1 MLLIFCILNY
11 LRDCK
16 EIGKENLAVPL
27 SERLFAY
34 FLCFILPIILVLLKE
49 MIKWLTK
56 TNT

>member
-49 MIKWLTK
+49 MIK
-56 TNT
+56 